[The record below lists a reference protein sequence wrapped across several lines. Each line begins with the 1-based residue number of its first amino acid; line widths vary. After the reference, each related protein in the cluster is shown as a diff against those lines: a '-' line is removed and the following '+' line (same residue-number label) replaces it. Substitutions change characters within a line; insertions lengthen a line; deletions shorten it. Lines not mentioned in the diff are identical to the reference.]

1 MKGYL
6 FRVAVLSLAIALGFA
21 VSHPSGARSD
31 IARQIATTSADIV
44 S

>member
-21 VSHPSGARSD
+21 VSHPSGDRSD
-31 IARQIATTSADIV
+31 IASRVATTSAGIV